1 MSRRKLLS
9 KFKYL
14 ATKSASDDFIPLF
27 EDDKV
32 GDSSSSKNKKKKS
45 VKEEKTP
52 DKEDLKVSEEKVE
65 GEFTEDKEGSLDEE
79 PEDTK
84 INGDDEEEDIFQLKE
99 GVDKFEALS
108 DLQNLLSYITPTK
121 QPVAT
126 DRQGIKSQV
135 VGYGSDSRRKIRD
148 AIEYIKSAFD
158 INNSIVNNLSSRYYV
173 LDNYNTL
180 NSYFSGDM
188 KYLEGNTINPLK
200 NKNKE
205 IKIFGVPI
213 NDYLIFSDNY
223 KRIAKTFVSGV
234 NNFLKVYPNVTESN
248 VLQIYINLAILD
260 GLYRVMSSSTNEYDL
275 LNAEVSKTRKKNLK
289 RENAPLSGPGKSK
302 QVDVKSV
309 NPVSGLITEDNI
321 NFKINY
327 DSLKTGSGELIFSI
341 ELSDNTKSMSLS
353 EVEVY
358 LFSSSAV
365 IEINNPIPSHGSE
378 DTMQSFID
386 LKSRRYMKTAKDF
399 DSNVLMLS
407 FSREFLSLLIE
418 ARKSDEYPEKPF
430 IIIVSQSGNT
440 LNVVASKASHD
451 ILKLASSSTAQTKYK
466 VSVDGKKKNMSI
478 AEIYMAR
485 QSGKKVKVLGMY
497 SLSEDVK
504 KWGPK
509 G

>member
-1 MSRRKLLS
+1 MSRKKLLS

-14 ATKSASDDFIPLF
+14 ATKYASDDFIPLF
-27 EDDKV
+27 EDEDAETPPK
-32 GDSSSSKNKKKKS
+32 SKGKKS
-45 VKEEKTP
+45 VKKEEAP
-52 DKEDLKVSEEKVE
+52 VENKEDLKVLEEKKESEFVE
-65 GEFTEDKEGSLDEE
+65 IKKDTPDEE
-79 PEDTK
+79 FEDVDVT
-84 INGDDEEEDIFQLKE
+84 DEKEEVFQLKE

-126 DRQGIKSQV
+126 NRHGIKSQV
-135 VGYGSDSRRKIRD
+135 VGYGSDSRKKIRE

-205 IKIFGVPI
+205 IKIFGVSI
-213 NDYLIFSDNY
+213 NDYLIFSENY
-223 KRIAKTFVSGV
+223 ERVAKTFVSGV

-248 VLQIYINLAILD
+248 VLSIYINLAILD
-260 GLYRVMSSSTNEYDL
+260 SLYRVMSSSTNEYDL
-275 LNAEVSKTRKKNLK
+275 LNAEVAKTRKKNLK

-302 QVDVKSV
+302 QIDIKSI
-309 NPVSGLITEDNI
+309 NPISGLITEDNI
-321 NFKINY
+321 NFRIDYN
-327 DSLKTGSGELIFSI
+327 SLKTALVELVLSI
-341 ELSDNTKSMSLS
+341 ELSDNTKNMSLS
-353 EVEVY
+353 EVEIY

-365 IEINNPIPSHGSE
+365 IEINNPISNHGSA

-386 LKSRRYMKTAKDF
+386 LKSRRYMKTSKDF

-407 FSREFLSLLIE
+407 FSRDFLSLLIE
-418 ARKSDEYPEKPF
+418 ARKSDEYFERPF
-430 IIIVSQSGNT
+430 IRIVSQSGNT
-440 LNVVASKASHD
+440 INIVASNVSYN
-451 ILKLASSSTAQTKYK
+451 IFKLSSSSTVQTKYK
-466 VSVDGKKKNMSI
+466 VSVNGERKNMSI

-497 SLSEDVK
+497 SLSEDVM

>member
-1 MSRRKLLS
+1 MSRKKLLS

-14 ATKSASDDFIPLF
+14 ATKYASNDFIPLF
-27 EDDKV
+27 EDEDAEISPK
-32 GDSSSSKNKKKKS
+32 SKSKKS
-45 VKEEKTP
+45 VKKEEAP
-52 DKEDLKVSEEKVE
+52 VENKEDLKVLEEKKENEFVE
-65 GEFTEDKEGSLDEE
+65 SKKDTPDEE
-79 PEDTK
+79 FEDVDVT
-84 INGDDEEEDIFQLKE
+84 EEEEEVFQLKE

-126 DRQGIKSQV
+126 SRHGIKSQV
-135 VGYGSDSRRKIRD
+135 VGYGSDSRKKIRD
-148 AIEYIKSAFD
+148 AIAYIKSAFD
-158 INNSIVNNLSSRYYV
+158 INNSIVNNLSSEYYV
-173 LDNYNTL
+173 LDNYNAL
-180 NSYFSGDM
+180 NYYFSGDM

-223 KRIAKTFVSGV
+223 ERIAKTFVSGV
-234 NNFLKVYPNVTESN
+234 NNFQKVYPNVTESN
-248 VLQIYINLAILD
+248 VLPIYINLVILD
-260 GLYRVMSSSTNEYDL
+260 SLYRVMANSTNEYEH
-275 LNAEVSKTRKKNLK
+275 LNAEVSKTRRNTLK
-289 RENAPLSGPGKSK
+289 REDTPLSGPAKSK
-302 QVDVKSV
+302 QIDIKSI
-309 NPVSGLITEDNI
+309 NPVSGLIADED
-321 NFKINY
+321 KITFRIDYN
-327 DSLKTGSGELIFSI
+327 SLKTALVELVLSI

-353 EVEVY
+353 EVELY

-365 IEINNPIPSHGSE
+365 IEINNPISSHGSA

-386 LKSRRYMKTAKDF
+386 LKSRRYMMTSKEDN
-399 DSNVLMLS
+399 SNVLTLS
-407 FSREFLSLLIE
+407 FSTEFLSLLIE
-418 ARKSDEYPEKPF
+418 ETKSNEYSEKPF
-430 IIIVSQSGNT
+430 IRIVSKGGNT
-440 LNVVASKASHD
+440 LNVVASRDFYD

-466 VSVDGKKKNMSI
+466 VSVNGERKNMSI

-497 SLSEDVK
+497 SLSEDVM